1 MRFSNFTS
9 KFLGQFALLGGLAVL
24 MPGAA
29 LAAERPV
36 VVELFTSQGCSS
48 CPPANAF
55 LNELSKQPSDVLALA
70 FHVTYWDYLGWK
82 DPFSLPVATDRQA
95 QYGRRFGDGSYTPEI
110 VVDGAAGLVGSYR
123 NEINSAIAKA
133 RTQNVTAAEVNLVAR
148 DGKASIDIGA
158 GKGAARVMLVGFDR
172 EHVTAIGRGENRG
185 RTMAEANI
193 VRSFRPIGQWN
204 GAPVHL
210 EERLPDG
217 EQVAVILESADGR
230 IVGASRGSRR
240 IASGE

>member
-123 NEINSAIAKA
+123 DEVNSAIAKA

-204 GAPVHL
+204 GAPVHP
-210 EERLPDG
+210 EAQLPDG

-230 IVGASRGSRR
+230 VVGASRVSARG
-240 IASGE
+240 AS

>member
-1 MRFSNFTS
+1 MRS
-9 KFLGQFALLGGLAVL
+9 LLSLLIGGLAAFS
-24 MPGAA
+24 PGMAQ
-29 LAAERPV
+29 AAERPV

-110 VVDGAAGLVGSYR
+110 VVDGASGLVGSYR
-123 NEINSAIAKA
+123 DEVSGAIAKA
-133 RTQNVTAAEVNLVAR
+133 RVQNLTAADVSLVTK

-158 GKGAARVMLVGFDR
+158 GKGVARVMLVGFDR

-193 VRSFRPIGQWN
+193 VRSFRPVGQWN
-204 GAPVHL
+204 GAPVHID
-210 EERLPDG
+210 EQLPDG
-217 EQVAVILESADGR
+217 EQVAVILEFRRWPHRRRLAPERAERRLMLCTAD
-230 IVGASRGSRR
+230 
-240 IASGE
+240 

>member
-1 MRFSNFTS
+1 MRSLPFVVF
-9 KFLGQFALLGGLAVL
+9 GGLVAFA
-24 MPGAA
+24 PGVA

-55 LNELSKQPSDVLALA
+55 LNELSKQPADVLALA

-95 QYGRRFGDGSYTPEI
+95 QYGRRFGDGSYTPEM
-110 VVDGAAGLVGSYR
+110 VVDGGAGLVGSER
-123 NEINSAIAKA
+123 GEINSAIAKA
-133 RTQNVTAAEVNLVAR
+133 RAKNITAAEVSLVAK

-158 GKGAARVMLVGFDR
+158 GKGVARVMLVGFDR

-185 RTMAEANI
+185 VTMAEANI
-193 VRSFRPIGQWN
+193 VRSFRSVGQWN
-204 GAPVHL
+204 GAAVHI
-210 EERLPDG
+210 EEQLPAG
-217 EQVAVILESADGR
+217 EQVAVILEGSDGR
-230 IVGASRGSRR
+230 IIGASRPSARG
-240 IASGE
+240 GV

>member
-1 MRFSNFTS
+1 MRS
-9 KFLGQFALLGGLAVL
+9 LLSLLIGGLAAFSSG
-24 MPGAA
+24 MAQ
-29 LAAERPV
+29 AAERPV

-82 DPFSLPVATDRQA
+82 DPFSLTLATDRQA

-110 VVDGAAGLVGSYR
+110 VVDGAAGLVGSDR
-123 NEINSAIAKA
+123 DEVNSAIAKA
-133 RTQNVTAAEVNLVAR
+133 RAQNLASAEVTLVAR
-148 DGKASIDIGA
+148 DGKASIDIGS

-193 VRSFRPIGQWN
+193 VRSFRPVGQWN
-204 GAPVHL
+204 GAPLHID
-210 EERLPDG
+210 EALPDG
-217 EQVAVILESADGR
+217 EQVAVILQSADGR
-230 IVGASRGSRR
+230 IVGASR
-240 IASGE
+240 ASARGDS

>member
-1 MRFSNFTS
+1 MRSS
-9 KFLGQFALLGGLAVL
+9 KLPWQLVLLGGLAAFS
-24 MPGAA
+24 PGIA

-55 LNELSKQPSDVLALA
+55 LNELSKQPSHVLALA

-82 DPFSLPVATDRQA
+82 DPFSLTLATDRQA

-110 VVDGAAGLVGSYR
+110 VVDGSAGLVGSYR
-123 NEINSAIAKA
+123 DDINRVIAKA
-133 RTQNVTAAEVNLVAR
+133 KAENVTVADVSLVAR

-158 GKGAARVMLVGFDR
+158 GRGAARVMLVGFDR

-193 VRSFRPIGQWN
+193 VRSFRPIGQWT
-204 GAPVHL
+204 GAPLHI
-210 EERLPDG
+210 EEQLPDG
-217 EQVAVILESADGR
+217 EQVAVILQSADGR
-230 IVGASRGSRR
+230 IVGASRPS
-240 IASGE
+240 ASGS

>member
-1 MRFSNFTS
+1 MRSPGFPLR
-9 KFLGQFALLGGLAVL
+9 FLWQWVLLGGLAISSPEV
-24 MPGAA
+24 A

-55 LNELSKQPSDVLALA
+55 LNELSKQPSNVLALA

-82 DPFSLPVATDRQA
+82 DPFSLTLATDRQA

-110 VVDGAAGLVGSYR
+110 VVDGSAGLVGSYR
-123 NEINSAIAKA
+123 DDINRVIAKA
-133 RTQNVTAAEVNLVAR
+133 KAENVTVADVSLVAR

-158 GKGAARVMLVGFDR
+158 GRGAARVMLVGFDR

-193 VRSFRPIGQWN
+193 VRSFRPIGQWT
-204 GAPVHL
+204 GAPLHI
-210 EERLPDG
+210 EEQLPDG
-217 EQVAVILESADGR
+217 EQVAVILQSADGR
-230 IVGASRGSRR
+230 IVGASRPS
-240 IASGE
+240 ASGS

>member
-123 NEINSAIAKA
+123 DEVNSAIAKA

-185 RTMAEANI
+185 VTMAEANI

-210 EERLPDG
+210 EAQLPDG

-230 IVGASRGSRR
+230 VVGASRVSARG
-240 IASGE
+240 AS

>member
-9 KFLGQFALLGGLAVL
+9 ESLGQFALLGGLAVL
-24 MPGAA
+24 MPGGA

-123 NEINSAIAKA
+123 DEVNSAIAKA

-158 GKGAARVMLVGFDR
+158 GKGVARVMLVGFDR

-230 IVGASRGSRR
+230 IVGASRVSARG
-240 IASGE
+240 AS

>member
-9 KFLGQFALLGGLAVL
+9 KSLGQFALLGGLAIL

-123 NEINSAIAKA
+123 DEVNSAIAKA

-193 VRSFRPIGQWN
+193 VRSFRPIGQWS

-230 IVGASRGSRR
+230 IVGASRVSARG
-240 IASGE
+240 AS

>member
-1 MRFSNFTS
+1 MRSS
-9 KFLGQFALLGGLAVL
+9 KLPWQLVLLGGLAAFS
-24 MPGAA
+24 PGIA

-55 LNELSKQPSDVLALA
+55 LNELSKQPSNVLALA

-82 DPFSLPVATDRQA
+82 DPFSLTLATDRQA

-110 VVDGAAGLVGSYR
+110 VVDGSAGLVGSYR
-123 NEINSAIAKA
+123 DDINRVIAKA
-133 RTQNVTAAEVNLVAR
+133 KAENVTVADVSLVAR

-158 GKGAARVMLVGFDR
+158 GRGAARVMLVGFDR

-193 VRSFRPIGQWN
+193 VRSFRPIGQWT
-204 GAPVHL
+204 GAPLHI
-210 EERLPDG
+210 EEQLPDG
-217 EQVAVILESADGR
+217 EQVAVILQSADGR
-230 IVGASRGSRR
+230 IVGASRPS
-240 IASGE
+240 ASGS

>member
-1 MRFSNFTS
+1 MRFSKCARQFFS
-9 KFLGQFALLGGLAVL
+9 GFALLGGLAVL

-29 LAAERPV
+29 LAAERLV

-123 NEINSAIAKA
+123 DEVNSAIAKA

-230 IVGASRGSRR
+230 IVGASRVSARG
-240 IASGE
+240 AS